1 MLRGPVEEDSVLRG
15 PSQAE
20 SVLRWLPRCPRTSA
34 GRGGAGPNGCLPGCP
49 GKNPASLVPPW
60 CLASCPMS
68 PFLPPWCLSGCPNG
82 PFLPP
87 WCLPVQGNPVSGFL
101 KASLCCG
108 QPTVEPTPGSAAKKR
123 PFVIDDMMNEPSP
136 ERLVGSIDTDSFVI
150 NGNALL

>member
-1 MLRGPVEEDSVLRG
+1 MPPHE
-15 PSQAE
+15 
-20 SVLRWLPRCPRTSA
+20 RWPR
-34 GRGGAGPNGCLPGCP
+34 GRGTERVPPRLS
-49 GKNPASLVPPW
+49 KWFFPASLVPRKLSNESFP
-60 CLASCPMS
+60 ASLVP
-68 PFLPPWCLSGCPNG
+68 LRLSKWSFPASLG
-82 PFLPP
+82 
-87 WCLPVQGNPVSGFL
+87 LPVQGNPVSGFL